1 MRQRFYENVSAIES
15 ALFKS
20 QTFGYIQ
27 KNTGLEKEAIASV
40 IAEIFKQA
48 IAGAV
53 NLEELELRNKSESLA
68 LEKARMEMEF
78 NKLNAKAQIKVAQ
91 AEAIKSLIQAKSM
104 VRSVV
109 DNAAIQRA
117 NCYVGLGNVIGNA
130 AEQRALTAPDMS
142 GGHTGGISALAAEN
156 IEKIS
161 VDKISDF
168 DDLLNAL
175 IKDNNFINKDVFI
188 YAPKQIIA
196 QGEIVIIEGI
206 SSYAQNESEFLLN
219 GKQVTTNTRNYLFK
233 ADELGEF
240 SVTFGVKAAENEWIR
255 DTIRLE
261 VVEND
266 TKKEQPPL
274 KKP

>member
-1 MRQRFYENVSAIES
+1 MRQRFFDNVSVIENI
-15 ALFKS
+15 LFKS
-20 QTFGYIQ
+20 ETFDYLS
-27 KNTGLEKEAIASV
+27 KTGLEKEAIASV
-40 IAEIFKQA
+40 VAEIFKQA

-53 NLEELELRNKSESLA
+53 NLEELELKSKSESLA

-130 AEQRALTAPDMS
+130 TEQKALTAPEMS
-142 GGHTGGISALAAEN
+142 GGNTGGISALAAEN

-196 QGEIVIIEGI
+196 QGEIVTIEGI
-206 SSYAQNESEFLLN
+206 SSYAQNECEFLLDN
-219 GKQVTTNTRNYLFK
+219 EKVATNTRNYLFEAQK
-233 ADELGEF
+233 LGEF
-240 SVTFGVKAAENEWIR
+240 SVTFGVKNADGEWIR
-255 DTIRLE
+255 DTITLK
-261 VVEND
+261 VITND
-266 TKKEQPPL
+266 TQKELPPIKKF
-274 KKP
+274 